1 MSESP
6 AKRSRIWPKGRAIY
20 IETVFII
27 LLSIVS
33 MALQYGRLDSHI
45 LFSLE
50 LWIRI
55 LGSLSIWFA
64 NKFTLDYMLQSRIES
79 NTVSQ
84 FLPFEMTIASV
95 AVTAI
100 FYFVFYPILVYLQDW
115 DFVWAKFL
123 QGLFVTA
130 GLSLL
135 IVILYAGVHI
145 WHSWWNDG
153 EFLFRK
159 KDGRQAEREWKDFIT
174 LENLKGS
181 VQIDL
186 KDVLYFIS
194 EFKIVFLVDAS
205 GTKRATQYN
214 LAELEK
220 GLDDRFFRLNRRILV
235 ARQSISHIKKLPN
248 HRLLV
253 TIGPQDSRLQEP
265 VSRYRSTRFK
275 QWLHGSRP

>member
-6 AKRSRIWPKGRAIY
+6 TKRSRIWPKGRAVY

-27 LLSIVS
+27 FLAIVS

-45 LFSLE
+45 LLSLE

-64 NKFTLDYMLQSRIES
+64 NKFTLDYMLQSRIDS

-100 FYFVFYPILVYLQDW
+100 VYFVFYPILLYLQDW

-123 QGLFVTA
+123 QGLFITA

-135 IVILYAGVHI
+135 IVIFYAGVHI

-159 KDGRQAEREWKDFIT
+159 KDGRQAEREWKDYIT
-174 LENLKGS
+174 IGNS
-181 VQIDL
+181 AASINIDL
-186 KDVLYFIS
+186 KEVYYFIS
-194 EFKIVFLVDAS
+194 EFKVVFVVDVS
-205 GTKRATQYN
+205 GNKRATEYT
-214 LAELEK
+214 LSELEN
-220 GLDDRFFRLNRRILV
+220 GLGDQFFRLNRRILV
-235 ARQSISHIKKLPN
+235 SRQSISHIKKLPN

-253 TIGPQDSRLQEP
+253 TIGPPDSMLQEP
-265 VSRYRSTRFK
+265 VSRYKSTRFK
-275 QWLHGSRP
+275 QWLQGSRP